1 MQMTFQPEQRFVSP
15 GCTMGTMA
23 VTGLQNP
30 DRDALIT
37 LRTQAEEAIR
47 AAYGSLTRAQL
58 RDTVPMAA
66 YVAYYK
72 KFGSTYHVLP
82 QVESIVR
89 GKGIPAVLAPV
100 CVMFM
105 AELQTSL
112 LTAAHDLDAVMAPYE
127 LKQASGDETYLTLDG
142 RETAAV
148 QGDWMVRDGAG
159 VISSILRGPDQR
171 TAVTAES
178 QNVLYVVY
186 APEGIDPARIS
197 AHFAMIRQMLSQVYG
212 ANA

>member
-1 MQMTFQPEQRFVSP
+1 MNMTFLPEQRFVSP
-15 GCTMGTMA
+15 GCTLGTMA

-30 DRDALIT
+30 NRDALVM

-47 AAYGSLTRAQL
+47 TAYGSLTRAQL
-58 RDTVPMAA
+58 RETEPMAA

-72 KFGSTYHVLP
+72 KYGSTYHVLP

-89 GKGIPAVLAPV
+89 GRGIPAVLAPV

-112 LTAAHDLDAVMAPYE
+112 LTAAHDLDTVVVPYE
-127 LKQASGDETYLTLDG
+127 FRQSSGDETYLTLDG

-148 QGDWMVRDGAG
+148 QGDWIVRDGGGA
-159 VISSILRGPDQR
+159 ISTILRGPDQR

-186 APEGIDPARIS
+186 APEGVDPQKIS
-197 AHFAMIRQMLSQVYG
+197 DHFAMIRGMLSQVYG
-212 ANA
+212 SNA